1 MDNQVTT
8 HQIKTSSSSSSSSTI
23 NGNNN
28 DDDNKNKKMYKG
40 VRLRKWGKWVSE
52 IRLPNSRERIWLGSY
67 DSAEKAARAFDAALY
82 CLRGPNATFNFP
94 DTPFNLDN
102 INVVSN
108 NNSLTPQEIREVAAN
123 FANKN
128 QPIIIDNNSNS
139 ININNNGNDNGN
151 GNVDQSNIVKEISGS
166 SSSNMYDNGNM
177 IDWTFLNMLDGS
189 SDVGT
194 ENYGGFYSD
203 LEKMHSGE
211 LLYSIPPPLFEDY
224 NHQNE
229 IVDDDNDDPFS
240 HQTFLWSWN
249 F

>member
-8 HQIKTSSSSSSSSTI
+8 HQIKTSSSSSTI

-28 DDDNKNKKMYKG
+28 DDDKKNKKMYKG

-52 IRLPNSRERIWLGSY
+52 IRLPNSRDRIWLGSY
-67 DSAEKAARAFDAALY
+67 DSAEKAARAFDAALF

-94 DTPFNLDN
+94 DTPHN
-102 INVVSN
+102 INVVTSN
-108 NNSLTPQEIREVAAN
+108 NISLTPQEIREVAAN

-128 QPIIIDNNSNS
+128 QPIIIDNNNNN
-139 ININNNGNDNGN
+139 ININNNGNGN
-151 GNVDQSNIVKEISGS
+151 VVDQSNIVKEISGS
-166 SSSNMYDNGNM
+166 SSSTMYDNGNM

-240 HQTFLWSWN
+240 HPAFLWSWN

>member
-8 HQIKTSSSSSSSSTI
+8 HQIKTSSSSSTI

-28 DDDNKNKKMYKG
+28 DDDKKNKKMYKG

-67 DSAEKAARAFDAALY
+67 DSAEKAARAFDAALF

-94 DTPFNLDN
+94 DTPHN
-102 INVVSN
+102 INVVTSN
-108 NNSLTPQEIREVAAN
+108 NISLTPQEIREVAAN

-128 QPIIIDNNSNS
+128 QPIIIDNNNNS
-139 ININNNGNDNGN
+139 ININNNGN

-240 HQTFLWSWN
+240 HPAFLWSWN